1 MSVTIDALIS
11 TIAVCEHGQAT
22 TEEVTT
28 LKADIVALKRDVDQL
43 NSKNISIILKMVE
56 ILNDLVKLYMPTD
69 V

>member
-1 MSVTIDALIS
+1 MRA
-11 TIAVCEHGQAT
+11 GQGT

-28 LKADIVALKRDVDQL
+28 LKADIIALKRDVDQL

-56 ILNDLVKLYMPTD
+56 IPNDLVKLYMPTD